1 MNQMPTD
8 LSEEIFS
15 NFSETLKKL
24 KDKCEEKT
32 KSETGETPQKRR
44 KTKERAFETEGNKN
58 LVPNQ
63 DNSDSSDSESIA
75 DNGCERLLCTLSD
88 LLQLFECK

>member
-24 KDKCEEKT
+24 KDKCEEMT
-32 KSETGETPQKRR
+32 KSETG
-44 KTKERAFETEGNKN
+44 
-58 LVPNQ
+58 
-63 DNSDSSDSESIA
+63 II
-75 DNGCERLLCTLSD
+75 
-88 LLQLFECK
+88 